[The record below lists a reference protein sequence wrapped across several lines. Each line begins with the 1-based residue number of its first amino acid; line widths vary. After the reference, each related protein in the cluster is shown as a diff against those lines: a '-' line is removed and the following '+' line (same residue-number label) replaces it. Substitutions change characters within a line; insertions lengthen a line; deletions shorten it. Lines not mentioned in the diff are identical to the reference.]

1 MHLRAN
7 EIRSKRSPEATLI
20 HVDTRISDLRRSG
33 RCKLMANMS
42 SVRILILEDDPRTLE
57 VFSQAL
63 RRVGFEVQAVR
74 TMAAAIEA
82 LNARRYT
89 AILTNLGL
97 PDIAP
102 SDVLAG
108 LRATA
113 PGSRIIVCSGL
124 ITEELQ
130 GIARQFGAVAVL
142 EKPVGLDRLVNTVAA
157 AA

>member
-1 MHLRAN
+1 M
-7 EIRSKRSPEATLI
+7 
-20 HVDTRISDLRRSG
+20 V
-33 RCKLMANMS
+33 NMS
-42 SVRILILEDDPRTLE
+42 SARILILEDDPRTLE
-57 VFSQAL
+57 VFSEAL
-63 RRVGFEVQAVR
+63 RRAGCEVEAVR
-74 TMAAAIEA
+74 TMAAAVEA
-82 LNARRYT
+82 LKARRYT

-113 PGSRIIVCSGL
+113 PRSRIIVCSGL
-124 ITEELQ
+124 ITEELR

>member
-1 MHLRAN
+1 
-7 EIRSKRSPEATLI
+7 
-20 HVDTRISDLRRSG
+20 
-33 RCKLMANMS
+33 MANMS
-42 SVRILILEDDPRTLE
+42 SARILILEDDPRTLE
-57 VFSQAL
+57 VFSEAL
-63 RRVGFEVQAVR
+63 RRAGCEVEAVR
-74 TMAAAIEA
+74 TMAAAVEA

-113 PGSRIIVCSGL
+113 PRSRIVVCSGL
-124 ITEELQ
+124 ITEELR

-157 AA
+157 SWSGFGSCL

>member
-1 MHLRAN
+1 
-7 EIRSKRSPEATLI
+7 
-20 HVDTRISDLRRSG
+20 
-33 RCKLMANMS
+33 MANMS

-57 VFSQAL
+57 LFSEAL
-63 RRVGFEVQAVR
+63 RRVGCEVHAVG

-82 LNARRYT
+82 LHTRRYT

-97 PDIAP
+97 PDIAAN
-102 SDVLAG
+102 DVLAG

-124 ITEELQ
+124 ITEELRDL
-130 GIARQFGAVAVL
+130 ARQFGATAVL
-142 EKPVGLDRLVNTVAA
+142 EKPVGLDRLVKTVAA

>member
-1 MHLRAN
+1 
-7 EIRSKRSPEATLI
+7 
-20 HVDTRISDLRRSG
+20 
-33 RCKLMANMS
+33 MANMS

-57 VFSQAL
+57 LFSEAL
-63 RRVGFEVQAVR
+63 RRVGCEVKAVR
-74 TMAAAIEA
+74 NMAAAIEA
-82 LNARRYT
+82 LNARHYT
-89 AILTNLGL
+89 AILTNLGI

-102 SDVLAG
+102 SDVLAV

-124 ITEELQ
+124 ITEELRA
-130 GIARQFGAVAVL
+130 IAGQFGAVAVL

>member
-1 MHLRAN
+1 MA
-7 EIRSKRSPEATLI
+7 K
-20 HVDTRISDLRRSG
+20 ISS
-33 RCKLMANMS
+33 A
-42 SVRILILEDDPRTLE
+42 RILILDDDPRTLE
-57 VFSQAL
+57 VFCEGL
-63 RRVGFEVQAVR
+63 RRAGCEVHAVR

-89 AILTNLGL
+89 AIVTNLGL

-102 SDVLAG
+102 LDVLAA

-130 GIARQFGAVAVL
+130 ASARQFGAAAVL